1 MPSTGRPAGGCPWT
15 DRQGRRRR
23 GRPSALRGLLPVTAT
38 GRELRR
44 AGLTAGMLAL
54 LVQLFAWALLMPAMS
69 APVGATSGGIA
80 VCTAEGMLTLDVD
93 GPPANA
99 ELPSGQATDHPDG
112 HAGGGGCPL
121 CPLIAGLHL
130 PPPLFLVTQETVI
143 RHSAA
148 ALPGALILAGWFL
161 STLQA
166 RAPPV

>member
-1 MPSTGRPAGGCPWT
+1 MNAAGHGL
-15 DRQGRRRR
+15 RR
-23 GRPSALRGLLPVTAT
+23 G
-38 GRELRR
+38 LRR
-44 AGLTAGMLAL
+44 VGLTAGMAAL

-69 APVGATSGGIA
+69 APAGGIGGGIA
-80 VCTAEGMLTLDVD
+80 VCTAEGMVLLDVD
-93 GPPANA
+93 RPPANA
-99 ELPSGQATDHPDG
+99 ELPSGQAPDHPDG

-130 PPPLFLVTQETVI
+130 PPPLFLVTQDSVI
-143 RHSAA
+143 RHGAT